1 MTRAVLARG
10 KLIRKETAL
19 DGFAVPLHL
28 GAEKFC
34 KEAGILK

>member
-10 KLIRKETAL
+10 KLVRKETAL
-19 DGFAVPLHL
+19 DGLTVPLHL

-34 KEAGILK
+34 KEAELLK